1 MTFRDVLDFTGSLR
15 SIAYEEKILL
25 RWLLELEGRM
35 SVSVRGEAPGK
46 VPSYSEGFDPST
58 PLLVAA
64 PFERV
69 YWTYLVAMIDLA
81 CGDKAAYG
89 ASYPLF
95 LEAYEEYARWFARH
109 KTNKKGEL

>member
-1 MTFRDVLDFTGSLR
+1 MTFRDVLDFVGVLR
-15 SIAYEEKILL
+15 SVAYEEKILL

-35 SVSVRGEAPGK
+35 AVSVRGEAVGG
-46 VPSYSEGFDPST
+46 VPSYSEKFDPST
-58 PLLVAA
+58 PLLVTA

-81 CGDKAAYG
+81 CGDRAAYA

-95 LEAYEEYARWFARH
+95 LEAYDEYARWFARH
-109 KTNKKGEL
+109 KTNKKGEM